1 MSDIVPL
8 ERDLS
13 TSAIANNLKIDTI
26 DDLQRL
32 GEILSRSGFFED
44 CKQAAQAVV
53 KILAGAEL
61 GFPAFSSMCG
71 IYIIKGK
78 PAIGANLMAA
88 AVKRSSRYDYRVVE
102 LSDRVCKIAFFD
114 GDREIGRSEFSA
126 ADAQKAGT
134 QNMGKFPR
142 NMLFARAMSNGCR
155 WFTPDIFLGAAVY
168 TPEELGAT
176 VDEDG
181 NVIEISSSS
190 IPVRLPSNQKEIYRS
205 WRSVSDAIVWAQ
217 KCLPHLTVEEIQAQF
232 ETLNAPAGRKA
243 PAWIAK
249 VNELKQVYMTS
260 GGQSVT
266 QPPA

>member
-1 MSDIVPL
+1 MSDIIPTQK
-8 ERDLS
+8 DLS
-13 TSAIANNLKIDTI
+13 SLAIANNLKIDTI

-44 CKQAAQAVV
+44 CKQAAQAAV

-88 AVKRSSRYDYRVVE
+88 AVKRSPRYDYRVLE
-102 LSDRVCKIAFFD
+102 LNDRICKIAFFD
-114 GDREIGRSEFSA
+114 GNREIGVSEFSA
-126 ADAQKAGT
+126 ADAHKAGT
-134 QNMGKFPR
+134 QNMWKFAR

-168 TPEELGAT
+168 TLEELGAT

-181 NVIEISSSS
+181 NVIEVSPS
-190 IPVRLPSNQKEIYRS
+190 PPLTGLPSNQKEIYRS
-205 WRSVSDAIVWAQ
+205 WRSISDALLWASE
-217 KCLPHLTVEEIQAQF
+217 CLPHMSVEEIQAQF
-232 ETLNAPAGRKA
+232 EALEAPPGRKA
-243 PAWIAK
+243 PAWITK

-260 GGQSVT
+260 GEQSAA
-266 QPPA
+266 QPSA

>member
-1 MSDIVPL
+1 MSNIVPI
-8 ERDLS
+8 EKDLS
-13 TSAIANNLKIDTI
+13 KQALANTI
-26 DDLQRL
+26 HIRTVEDLQRL
-32 GEILSRSGFFED
+32 GDLLAKSGFFED

-53 KILAGAEL
+53 KILAGSEL

-88 AVKRSSRYDYRVVE
+88 AVKRSDQYDYRVLE
-102 LSDRVCKIAFFD
+102 LNDRICKIAFFD
-114 GDREIGRSEFSA
+114 RGREIGVSEFSA

-134 QNMGKFPR
+134 QNMSKFPK

-181 NVIEISSSS
+181 NVVESVPPRRIE
-190 IPVRLPSNQKEIYRS
+190 LPEIGLEPWRQ
-205 WRSVSDAIVWAQ
+205 WRSPEDAILWAESQ
-217 KCLPHLTVEEIQAQF
+217 LPHMSMDEIQAEF
-232 ETLNAPAGRKA
+232 DALKAIEGKKA
-243 PAWIAK
+243 PAWVRR
-249 VNELKQVYMTS
+249 VNELLLEKF
-260 GGQSVT
+260 
-266 QPPA
+266 